1 MSEMTR
7 PVAIDRIGTAGLDM
21 VVEAAPEELLAI
33 ATRLFLPEVERVRCS
48 FRLKRLEDSVI
59 EASGTLTAGVIQTCV
74 VTLDPFPQAI
84 QEDFTVRFVPE
95 GSETEDDDP
104 DSPDQ
109 IPYPAGLID
118 IGEATIEQ
126 LALALDPYPRRP
138 GLDAAEEEEVATTPN
153 KFAALAALRR
163 PQ

>member
-21 VVEAAPEELLAI
+21 VVEAAPSELVAI
-33 ATRLFLPEVERVRCS
+33 AARLFLPEIDRVRCS

-59 EASGTLTAGVIQTCV
+59 EASGTLTASVTQTCV

-84 QEDFTVRFVPE
+84 SEDFTIRFVPE
-95 GSETEDDDP
+95 GNETEDDDP

-118 IGEATIEQ
+118 VGEAAIEQ

-138 GLDAAEEEEVATTPN
+138 GLDEVEAEVPETPN

>member
-1 MSEMTR
+1 MSEITR
-7 PVAIDRIGTAGLDM
+7 PLAIDRIGTAGLDM
-21 VVEAAPEELLAI
+21 VVEAEPGELLAI

-59 EASGTLTAGVIQTCV
+59 EATGTLTARVTQTCV
-74 VTLDPFPQAI
+74 VTLDPLKQAI
-84 QEDFTVRFVPE
+84 SEDFTIRFVPE

-138 GLDAAEEEEVATTPN
+138 DLDDSEAEVPETPN

>member
-21 VVEAAPEELLAI
+21 VVEATPDEKLAI
-33 ATRLFLPEVERVRCS
+33 ATRLFLPEIDRVRCS

-59 EASGTLTAGVIQTCV
+59 EASGTLTAGVTQTCV
-74 VTLDPFPQAI
+74 VTLEPFQQAI
-84 QEDFTVRFVPE
+84 SEDFTVRFVPE
-95 GSETEDDDP
+95 GHETEDDDP
-104 DSPDQ
+104 ESPDQ

-138 GLDAAEEEEVATTPN
+138 GLDEAEAEVPETPN

>member
-21 VVEAAPEELLAI
+21 VVDASAAELAAI
-33 ATRLFLPEVERVRCS
+33 AIRLMLPDIERLHCS
-48 FRLKRLEDSVI
+48 FRLRRLEESMI
-59 EASGTLTAGVIQTCV
+59 EASGTLAAAVTQTCV
-74 VTLDPFPQAI
+74 VTLDDFKQAI
-84 QEDFTVRFVPE
+84 SEDFTVHFVPE

-104 DSPDQ
+104 ESPDQ

-118 IGEATIEQ
+118 LGEAAIEQ

-138 GLDAAEEEEVATTPN
+138 GLAEPEEEVPETAN